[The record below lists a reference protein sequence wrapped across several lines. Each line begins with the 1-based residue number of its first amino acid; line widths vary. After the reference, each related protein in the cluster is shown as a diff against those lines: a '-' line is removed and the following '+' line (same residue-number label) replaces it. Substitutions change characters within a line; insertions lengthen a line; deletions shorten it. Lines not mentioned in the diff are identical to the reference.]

1 MNAFLDEFSND
12 WRCARSEVIEI
23 FKKRDR
29 NELERIFSERVAIL
43 EGEER
48 ELPTSLLTVLKETS
62 DWSPLCVLGTAYLL
76 LG

>member
-1 MNAFLDEFSND
+1 M
-12 WRCARSEVIEI
+12 
-23 FKKRDR
+23 
-29 NELERIFSERVAIL
+29 ERIFSERVAIL

-62 DWSPLCVLGTAYLL
+62 DWSPLCVFGTAYLL